1 MSELER
7 IEEKIHDLDK
17 RQSNFETYT
26 RLYINKLDE
35 MIRLQREELK
45 EFKAKHELDM
55 ARLIEDSREE
65 RQELK
70 AMNKHTQNLVLGTMA
85 SMGALT
91 VAVIGF
97 IWTMATR

>member
-7 IEEKIHDLDK
+7 IEGQIHELDK

-35 MIRLQREELK
+35 MIRLQREETT
-45 EFKAKHELDM
+45 
-55 ARLIEDSREE
+55 RIREE
-65 RQELK
+65 MREDRQELK
-70 AMNKHTQNLVLGTMA
+70 AISKHTQNLILATLA
-85 SMGALT
+85 SMGTLT

>member
-7 IEEKIHDLDK
+7 IEEQIHELDK

-35 MIRLQREELK
+35 MIRLQREET
-45 EFKAKHELDM
+45 
-55 ARLIEDSREE
+55 ARMREE
-65 RQELK
+65 MREDRQELK
-70 AMNKHTQNLVLGTMA
+70 AISKHTQNLILGTMA